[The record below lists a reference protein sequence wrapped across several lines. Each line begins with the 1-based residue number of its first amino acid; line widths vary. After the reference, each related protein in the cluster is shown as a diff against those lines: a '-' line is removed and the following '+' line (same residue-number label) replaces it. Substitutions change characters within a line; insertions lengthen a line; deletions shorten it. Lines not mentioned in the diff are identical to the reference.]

1 MITPVVHHSR
11 EHITAVPHQLTFLP
25 RSRFTSAIKVAILSD
40 SYSVFDTGTGV
51 SVDEWFMQKIE
62 KERK

>member
-1 MITPVVHHSR
+1 MER
-11 EHITAVPHQLTFLP
+11 EAE
-25 RSRFTSAIKVAILSD
+25 RWVAKP
-40 SYSVFDTGTGV
+40 VFDTGTGV